1 MDDDLIS
8 KFSLEGRSTVVTG
21 AASGIGREIALT
33 FARAGADVV
42 AIDRDGAGAEV
53 TAEDVRTIGTR
64 AESEAVDVA
73 DRAQVDLAVQ
83 RAVDVFGR
91 LDVMANVAGI
101 PADGP
106 IVDIDAS
113 DFDRLLAINLKGTLW
128 GCQAAVGRMRAS
140 GGGSIIN
147 VSSGSIDTPAP
158 GFGAYAMTKAAVA
171 MLTKT
176 LATEVGRDGIRV
188 NTLVPGATLTGFT
201 SRRLV
206 DEDGNIVPE
215 RVDAFTQQMA
225 RQSPLRRISEVG
237 DQALMAL
244 FLASD
249 ASGYCT
255 GQLWRPNGGQAMP
268 W

>member
-1 MDDDLIS
+1 MQDELIAT
-8 KFSLEGRSTVVTG
+8 FSLEGRSSVVTG
-21 AASGIGREIALT
+21 AASGIGREIALA
-33 FARAGADVV
+33 FARAGAAVIAV
-42 AIDRDGAGAEV
+42 DRDADGANA
-53 TAEDVRTIGTR
+53 TAEDVRTIGAR
-64 AESEAVDVA
+64 ADCVAADVA
-73 DRAQVDLAVQ
+73 DRAAVEGAVQ
-83 RAVDVFGR
+83 RAVDNFGR

-101 PADGP
+101 PADGAV
-106 IVDIDAS
+106 VDIEEP

-128 GCQAAVGRMRAS
+128 GCQAAVRHMRTN

-176 LATEVGRDGIRV
+176 LATEVGRDNIRV

-206 DEDGNIVPE
+206 DEDGDIVQE

-225 RQSPLRRISEVG
+225 RLSPLRRISEVA

-249 ASGYCT
+249 ASSYCT

>member
-1 MDDDLIS
+1 MDSELIDA
-8 KFSLEGRSTVVTG
+8 FSLDGRSAVVTG

-33 FARAGADVV
+33 FARAGADVI
-42 AIDRDGAGAEV
+42 AIDRDGAGAEA
-53 TAEDVRTIGTR
+53 TAEDVRTIGQR
-64 AESEAVDVA
+64 AESVEVDVA
-73 DRAQVDLAVQ
+73 NHSQVDIAVQ
-83 RAVDVFGR
+83 RSVDAFGR

-106 IVDIDAS
+106 IAEIDEA

-128 GCQAAVGRMRAS
+128 GCQAAVRHMSAG

-176 LATEVGRDGIRV
+176 LATEVGRHGIRV

-206 DEDGNIVPE
+206 DDDGNIVPE
-215 RVDAFTQQMA
+215 RVDKFTEMMA
-225 RQSPLRRISEVG
+225 RQSPLRRISEVA

-249 ASGYCT
+249 ASAYCT